1 MEDDMGTSWNV
12 VWLTTAF
19 LSELAALAALASWGW
34 TTGSGW
40 MRALLVIGA
49 PVAAAVLWGLVAAPH
64 AAFDVPVL
72 AVVVKLAVFGAAVA
86 ALVSTGHPVLAVALA
101 LAAAA
106 GSFLS
111 TAPEV
116 SVRS

>member
-1 MEDDMGTSWNV
+1 MGHGWNV

-19 LSELAALAALASWGW
+19 LSELAALAALAFWGW

-40 MRALLVIGA
+40 VRVLLAVGV
-49 PVAAAVLWGLVAAPH
+49 PLVAAVLWGLFAAPR

-72 AVVVKLAVFGAAVA
+72 ALAVKLAVYGSAVA
-86 ALVSTGHPVLAVALA
+86 GLAVTGHPRLAIALA

-111 TAPEV
+111 TAPVV
-116 SVRS
+116 SGPAPG

>member
-1 MEDDMGTSWNV
+1 MGHGWNV

-19 LSELAALAALASWGW
+19 LSELAALAALAFWGW

-40 MRALLVIGA
+40 VRVLLAVGA
-49 PVAAAVLWGLVAAPH
+49 PLVAAVLWGLFAAPH

-72 AVVVKLAVFGAAVA
+72 AVVVKLVVYGTAVA
-86 ALVSTGHPVLAVALA
+86 ALAVTGHPVLAVALA

-111 TAPEV
+111 TAPEL

>member
-1 MEDDMGTSWNV
+1 MGHGWNV

-19 LSELAALAALASWGW
+19 LSELAALAALGSWGW

-40 MRALLVIGA
+40 QRMLLAVGA
-49 PVAAAVLWGLVAAPH
+49 PAVAAVLWGLFAAPH

-72 AVVVKLAVFGAAVA
+72 AVVVKLAVYGSAVA
-86 ALVSTGHPVLAVALA
+86 GLAATGHPRLAVALA

-106 GSFLS
+106 GSLLS
-111 TAPEV
+111 TPPVVTSPAP
-116 SVRS
+116 S